1 MNGKLKD
8 LVGEYYHIDS
18 TLEIVSQVPMPNAKG
33 RKKKKEITRVV
44 LSSKN
49 YLFVDIEVV
58 QRTMVKLYGFTTEG
72 QYFIMFPTSMKGC
85 WTCFFLLLICTLN
98 AIY

>member
-1 MNGKLKD
+1 LKD

-49 YLFVDIEVV
+49 SLFVDIEVV
-58 QRTMVKLYGFTTEG
+58 
-72 QYFIMFPTSMKGC
+72 
-85 WTCFFLLLICTLN
+85 
-98 AIY
+98 